1 MSLRGRKIP
10 NIPTMNCNGGWFS
23 KTYIIFGA
31 NLGQK
36 MTQNSSGVAAFARW
50 YFLEFFVGHKCNSSL
65 FLNFIEKSRK
75 IYWSHLCLFLRG
87 NDFILFL
94 AFSTILQFFFPLQWI
109 FSRDNL
115 VRTSSK
121 KCTQMFLFIW
131 VITREKI
138 IKVNFVSCHL
148 LFVHFRKFQ
157 SNVFILSLTVFL
169 GFCSQ
174 RLFFL
179 QLVRSMIFSQLKELY
194 FPIF

>member
-1 MSLRGRKIP
+1 MRKALLHGKTLRLDLTVGQIMSLRGRKIP

-94 AFSTILQFFFPLQWI
+94 ACSTILQFFF
-109 FSRDNL
+109 
-115 VRTSSK
+115 T
-121 KCTQMFLFIW
+121 TA
-131 VITREKI
+131 
-138 IKVNFVSCHL
+138 VNF
-148 LFVHFRKFQ
+148 FAW
-157 SNVFILSLTVFL
+157 
-169 GFCSQ
+169 
-174 RLFFL
+174 
-179 QLVRSMIFSQLKELY
+179 
-194 FPIF
+194 